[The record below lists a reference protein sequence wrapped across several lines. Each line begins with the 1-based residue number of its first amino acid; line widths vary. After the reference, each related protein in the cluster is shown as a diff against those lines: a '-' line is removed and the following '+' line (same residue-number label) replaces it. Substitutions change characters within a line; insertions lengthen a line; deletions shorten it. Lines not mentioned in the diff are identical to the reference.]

1 MFCYHNKRILLH
13 KYQQN
18 IFVDLTKLFSQ
29 CSNDI
34 KNSFSSKMS
43 VKGSFTLNGRT
54 YLHRTRSKTF
64 FRLVRNSSNS
74 LE

>member
-29 CSNDI
+29 CVTYSAED
-34 KNSFSSKMS
+34 SK
-43 VKGSFTLNGRT
+43 KRKRNP
-54 YLHRTRSKTF
+54 LHRSFDDKKVRKSK
-64 FRLVRNSSNS
+64 
-74 LE
+74 